1 MAAFTRSTTSS
12 SIASDRMAARQPRHA
27 LALSPRVAA
36 VLAGGVIF
44 SFIHLDDEGAGS
56 DVTRFCGRR

>member
-1 MAAFTRSTTSS
+1 
-12 SIASDRMAARQPRHA
+12 MAARQPRHA